1 MTAERSKKP
10 RPKIPPVTAE
20 KALELVKLADK
31 AMLIA
36 GHCTYST

>member
-20 KALELVKLADK
+20 EALELADK